1 MKSTSPVIAVIIPTW
16 NLLTDLIE
24 CIESVNNSTYKNLI
38 TVIIDNNSTDGTAK
52 YIQNNYPEIK
62 LIQNESNL
70 GYAKAINQGIKS
82 ARLDDAEYF
91 FILNNDTIIQ
101 PNTINS
107 LYNIF
112 LSNKDTGIVAPK
124 VLYFENPEIIFS
136 IGDKVIPP
144 IPIPIGYGYKK
155 KDSNKYSKIFELD
168 YVTGCAMLLSNQT
181 INKVGFFNEQFFMY
195 YEDAEYCYRT
205 RKTKLRIFC
214 NGNSTILHKA
224 SLYGRRGNY
233 SIQQLRAKNRIIFF
247 NYHNHG
253 AFSFLTIPIVLFIDF
268 IKIIFFLIT
277 NKNIS
282 KAKAYSKG
290 IIEGLNTILHNYG

>member
-168 YVTGCAMLLSNQT
+168 YVTGCAM
-181 INKVGFFNEQFFMY
+181 
-195 YEDAEYCYRT
+195 
-205 RKTKLRIFC
+205 
-214 NGNSTILHKA
+214 
-224 SLYGRRGNY
+224 
-233 SIQQLRAKNRIIFF
+233 
-247 NYHNHG
+247 
-253 AFSFLTIPIVLFIDF
+253 
-268 IKIIFFLIT
+268 
-277 NKNIS
+277 
-282 KAKAYSKG
+282 
-290 IIEGLNTILHNYG
+290 